1 MKKFIYGML
10 VFFAVQTGFAQVSAD
25 AKTYVTNLGVKEQID
40 SAKEQILPSIQS
52 GKTEE
57 FSKEF
62 DGLVNDFITSF
73 SKLVEENY
81 NAADLKTANKK
92 FAETK
97 EMTLVTPKD
106 VNVFQEKVTQLQNEI
121 GISLQGLVMKYAD
134 PALLGGDEE

>member
-25 AKTYVTNLGVKEQID
+25 AKTYVANLGVKEQID

-134 PALLGGDEE
+134 PALMGGDEE

>member
-10 VFFAVQTGFAQVSAD
+10 LFFAVQAGFAQASAD
-25 AKTYVTNLGVKEQID
+25 AKTYVANLGVKQQID

-57 FSKEF
+57 FTKEF
-62 DGLVNDFITSF
+62 DGLVSDFINTF

-81 NAADLKTANKK
+81 NAEELKAANKK

-97 EMTLVTPKD
+97 EMALVQPKD
-106 VNVFQEKVTQLQNEI
+106 VNAFQEKVTNLQNEI
-121 GISLQGLVMKYAD
+121 GMSLQGLVMKYAD
-134 PALLGGDEE
+134 PALLGDEE